1 MADVKVRGM
10 STTYRLASKLY
21 RIISA
26 AMPEILQM
34 LTPAEKVV
42 VLELLN
48 AVRVFLESAPYP
60 GTDNDPGT
68 QA

>member
-1 MADVKVRGM
+1 MADIRVRGM

-21 RIISA
+21 RIVSA
-26 AMPEILQM
+26 AMPEILQS

-42 VLELLN
+42 VLGLLD
-48 AVRVFLESAPYP
+48 AVRIFLESAPYP